1 MFLGMQNKENPRAL
15 SHDER
20 YAAEAAFAG
29 RPLNPR
35 WSARAK
41 AVYEGIQKSLPTQE
55 ISDPIV
61 DPELSEEPLATMP
74 VPTESLAE
82 SAQPSDRSTG
92 AETFSAGDR
101 HRCLDRCHTDGQT
114 TRLVVFCHCDEAS
127 VGYRYCSDQ
136 HADRRGTVW
145 QVARRADGAQA
156 SPDGAADHGAFDRF
170 SGIIGV
176 SPRRNPPAGSAVC
189 LSATGRAAS
198 GDGNVAA
205 SHRGGDHDHPDEL
218 IAPRLSF
225 RTTASRLRERT
236 PCNDAS
242 RVVG

>member
-82 SAQPSDRSTG
+82 SAQPSDRSTQAPIPFQQAIDTG
-92 AETFSAGDR
+92 ALIDVTPTAKQLGLSFSVTVTKPLWDTGIAPTNTLTEEERSGRLRDVLMALR
-101 HRCLDRCHTDGQT
+101 LRLTAQPT
-114 TRLVVFCHCDEAS
+114 TAPLIDFPALL
-127 VGYRYCSDQ
+127 
-136 HADRRGTVW
+136 AF
-145 QVARRADGAQA
+145 
-156 SPDGAADHGAFDRF
+156 PHGAIPQPVPLFAL
-170 SGIIGV
+170 V
-176 SPRRNPPAGSAVC
+176 Q
-189 LSATGRAAS
+189 
-198 GDGNVAA
+198 
-205 SHRGGDHDHPDEL
+205 PDEQHQAMVTL
-218 IAPRLSF
+218 LLPTEVA
-225 RTTASRLRERT
+225 TTII
-236 PCNDAS
+236 PMN
-242 RVVG
+242 